1 MMLESKKYFNPMLQ
15 PSIIERL
22 FFVLKLIIFLIL
34 VSPLI
39 ITSLF
44 GRGILPLIDKWFPL
58 IFHKLLIW
66 LLSVKIK
73 HEGNKKNSKE
83 CNLFVCNHISYLDIP
98 ILGSSIPVRFVAKSE
113 VKDWPIFGFL
123 SKLASTV
130 YIKRVKSDILV
141 QKNKIF
147 DLLSEGEKLLIFPEA
162 TTSDGNRVLRF
173 KSSVFSALENQNFII
188 QPLVIIYTDINGV
201 PINRW
206 LMPVIA
212 WYGDMELNP
221 HLVTL
226 KDIKFIT
233 AKIIYLDCIN
243 TNDFADR
250 KDLSKYLEKKINYV
264 YSNY

>member
-22 FFVLKLIIFLIL
+22 FFVLKLVIFLIL

-39 ITSLF
+39 IISLF
-44 GRGILPLIDKWFPL
+44 GRGIVPLINKWFPL

-73 HEGNKKNSKE
+73 HEGNKKKSKE

-98 ILGSSIPVRFVAKSE
+98 ILGSSLPVRFVAKSE

-147 DLLSEGEKLLIFPEA
+147 DLLSVGEKLLIFPEA
-162 TTSDGNRVLRF
+162 TTSDGNRVLPF

-221 HLVTL
+221 HLIIL

-233 AKIIYLDCIN
+233 VKIIYLDCIN

>member
-39 ITSLF
+39 IISLF

-98 ILGSSIPVRFVAKSE
+98 ILGSSMPVRFVAKSE

-123 SKLASTV
+123 SKLANTV
-130 YIKRVKSDILV
+130 YIKRVKSDTLL
-141 QKNKIF
+141 QKF
-147 DLLSEGEKLLIFPEA
+147 FLLDLLSVGEKLLIFPEA
-162 TTSDGNRVLRF
+162 TTSDGNRVLPF
-173 KSSVFSALENQNFII
+173 KSSAFSALENQNFII

>member
-1 MMLESKKYFNPMLQ
+1 MLESKKYFNPMLQ

-22 FFVLKLIIFLIL
+22 FFVLKLVIFLIL

-44 GRGILPLIDKWFPL
+44 GRGILPLINKWFPL

-73 HEGNKKNSKE
+73 HEGNKKKSKE

-98 ILGSSIPVRFVAKSE
+98 VLGSSMPVRFVAKSE

-123 SKLASTV
+123 SKLSRTV
-130 YIKRVKSDILV
+130 YIKRVKSDTFL

-147 DLLSEGEKLLIFPEA
+147 DLLSLGEKLLIFPEA
-162 TTSDGNRVLRF
+162 TTSDGNRVLPF
-173 KSSVFSALENQNFII
+173 KSSIFSALENQSFII
-188 QPLVIIYTDINGV
+188 QPLVIIYSDLNGV

-206 LMPVIA
+206 LKPLIA

-221 HLVTL
+221 HLSIL
-226 KDIKFIT
+226 KDLKFIT
-233 AKIIYLDCIN
+233 AKIVYLDCIN
-243 TNDFADR
+243 TNDFTNR
-250 KDLSKYLEKKINYV
+250 KDLSKYLEKKINFV
-264 YSNY
+264 YSIS